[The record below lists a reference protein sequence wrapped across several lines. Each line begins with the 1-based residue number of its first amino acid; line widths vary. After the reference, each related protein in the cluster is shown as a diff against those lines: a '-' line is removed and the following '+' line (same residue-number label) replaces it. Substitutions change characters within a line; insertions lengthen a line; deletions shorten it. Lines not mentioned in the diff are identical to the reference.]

1 MGRAEE
7 ALWQCLSQTPREPGA
22 PPPRLTTWP
31 RRPLGAVQER
41 SDGQISGGGVEGG
54 GEGDIRASIASD
66 IADPARRPWRNVT
79 ECPLRFPAVLPC
91 VRHSRSCRHR
101 LPALPNS
108 AGPTLSEEQAD
119 PPTVWM
125 EAVQKKG
132 EGDVGVGV
140 PRLNASHPL
149 PFSL

>member
-7 ALWQCLSQTPREPGA
+7 ALRQCLSQTPRKPGA

-54 GEGDIRASIASD
+54 GEGTSGLRF
-66 IADPARRPWRNVT
+66 ADPSRRPWRNVT
-79 ECPLRFPAVLPC
+79 DRPLSLPAVLPRL
-91 VRHSRSCRHR
+91 RHSRSCRHR

-119 PPTVWM
+119 PPVVWM
-125 EAVQKKG
+125 EALQKKG